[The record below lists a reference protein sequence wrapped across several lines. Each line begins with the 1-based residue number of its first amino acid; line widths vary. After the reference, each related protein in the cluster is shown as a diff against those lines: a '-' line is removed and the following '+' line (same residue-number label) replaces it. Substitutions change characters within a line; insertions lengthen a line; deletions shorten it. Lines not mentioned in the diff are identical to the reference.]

1 MEQRSTLTD
10 TSLTLTGRYNPKR
23 PATSNKGICFIQA
36 GSATFKNTLKAIAPY
51 F

>member
-1 MEQRSTLTD
+1 
-10 TSLTLTGRYNPKR
+10 LTLTGRYNTKR

-36 GSATFKNTLKAIAPY
+36 GSATSSNTLKAIASH